1 MKAFLLD
8 DAHGAPSRDEKING
22 FVDFKFLT
30 LQSRYNQYFFN
41 IKKKPSILNTPNYC
55 FSQKKKYHYDV
66 KIEKKKV

>member
-8 DAHGAPSRDEKING
+8 DAHGAPSRDGKLNE

-41 IKKKPSILNTPNYC
+41 IKKSTRYFLHHNIV
-55 FSQKKKYHYDV
+55 FRKKRKT
-66 KIEKKKV
+66 ITM